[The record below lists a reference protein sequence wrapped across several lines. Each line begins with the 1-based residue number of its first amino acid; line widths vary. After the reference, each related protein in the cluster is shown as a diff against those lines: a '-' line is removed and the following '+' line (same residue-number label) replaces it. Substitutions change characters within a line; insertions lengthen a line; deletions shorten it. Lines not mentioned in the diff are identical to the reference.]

1 MRPATKGARHEG
13 WQQGRRLSGEPP
25 DAESPP
31 NQPVSG
37 TTKGEFVIGKL
48 CRNESEST
56 AAPTAPETVV
66 TAEQAWKLLSMVNEW
81 IRFADAKAG
90 ATLAFSGVMGTLLY
104 NVVRELQRRSTWL
117 DVTIVLTCVLL
128 FVAVLLAGWK
138 IAPRMKDKD
147 VVPDTINNLFF
158 ASIAANYK
166 GNRLAY
172 RGELIRLSTDNHALV
187 EELADQVHVNATIAT
202 AKNQHA
208 AWAVRAGL
216 VAGLLLALVTIQV
229 GLL

>member
-1 MRPATKGARHEG
+1 M
-13 WQQGRRLSGEPP
+13 
-25 DAESPP
+25 
-31 NQPVSG
+31 
-37 TTKGEFVIGKL
+37 
-48 CRNESEST
+48 
-56 AAPTAPETVV
+56 AAPTAPGAAV

-104 NVVRELQRRSTWL
+104 NLVKDLHQRTTWL
-117 DVTIVLTCVLL
+117 DVTVVLTCTLL
-128 FVAVLLAGWK
+128 FLAVLLAGWT
-138 IAPRMKDKD
+138 IAPRMKGKD
-147 VVPDTINNLFF
+147 VVPDTINNLYF

-172 RGELIRLSTDNHALV
+172 REELGRLSTDSQALV
-187 EELADQVHVNATIAT
+187 EELADQIHVNATIAT
-202 AKNQHA
+202 AKNQRV